1 MSNYGNLI
9 IIIVTCLISWYGLSH
24 PRFVDDWILNPS
36 VADRKKQY
44 YRYISYGFVHADM
57 PHLIFNMITLFFFG
71 RVMEGFFAP
80 HFGGFGYF
88 VFYFGALVCSI
99 LPTAVAQKNNPRYST
114 LGASGGVSAVLF
126 SFILL
131 QPWSLIY
138 IYFIPVPAILY
149 GVGYF
154 AYTFYMDK
162 KGGDNVN
169 HSAHLWGSVYGVLVT
184 VLLEPTAVAG
194 FFSRLTSIGN

>member
-9 IIIVTCLISWYGLSH
+9 IVAATCLISWYGLSH
-24 PRFVDDWILNPS
+24 SRFVDDWILNPS
-36 VADRKKQY
+36 AANRNKQY
-44 YRYISYGFVHADM
+44 YRYISYGFVHADI

-71 RVMEGFFAP
+71 RAMEGFFAP

-99 LPTAVAQKNNPRYST
+99 LPTAISQKNNPRYST
-114 LGASGGVSAVLF
+114 LGASGAVSAVLF

-162 KGGDNVN
+162 KGTDSVN
-169 HSAHLWGSVYGVLVT
+169 HSAHLWGSVYGVSVT
-184 VLLEPTAVAG
+184 VLLEPTAVTG
-194 FFSRLTSIGN
+194 FFSRLARFGA

>member
-9 IIIVTCLISWYGLSH
+9 IVAATCLISWYGLSH
-24 PRFVDDWILNPS
+24 SRFVDDWILNPS
-36 VADRKKQY
+36 AANRNKQY
-44 YRYISYGFVHADM
+44 YRYISYGFVHADI

-71 RVMEGFFAP
+71 RAMEGFFAP

-99 LPTAVAQKNNPRYST
+99 LPTAISQKNNPRYST
-114 LGASGGVSAVLF
+114 LGASGAVSAVLF
-126 SFILL
+126 SYILL

-154 AYTFYMDK
+154 AYTIYMDK
-162 KGGDNVN
+162 KGTDSVN
-169 HSAHLWGSVYGVLVT
+169 HSAHLWGSVYGVSVT
-184 VLLEPTAVAG
+184 VLLEPTAVTG
-194 FFSRLTSIGN
+194 FFSRLARFGA